1 MDMEL
6 RMEVRVEH
14 TDLGGDSVDRDVM
27 RKTRHTEYW
36 KQWAVTRCREGH
48 TGGGKNRQTDITKTK
63 LQEEEDAGRERPGDP
78 GEPSGWG
85 GTVNVR
91 DIIGGLSENQNP
103 NSEDA
108 ILRVRRDPGA
118 HPVHMLISS

>member
-1 MDMEL
+1 M
-6 RMEVRVEH
+6 
-14 TDLGGDSVDRDVM
+14 
-27 RKTRHTEYW
+27 
-36 KQWAVTRCREGH
+36 RCREKDPAHGILEAVGSH
-48 TGGGKNRQTDITKTK
+48 QVQRGTHRREQEQTDITKTK

-78 GEPSGWG
+78 GEPSGWS
-85 GTVNVR
+85 GTANVR